1 MRETKKRIW
10 LFLGMGF
17 GITWVGLII
26 AYLCGVRYGDFL
38 SNTLLTTMLFLPSLV
53 VLLSHLITGEEFDPA
68 GLGILPH
75 IKGNI
80 PRYLLAYFFPAVFT
94 AVSAL
99 LFFASHPVNLDPM
112 GETMMKALTESG
124 QDEAYASEFLYT
136 QVLLS
141 ALAGPLLGIV
151 TAFTE
156 ELGFRGYLLS
166 KLKTL
171 FGQGRRAAV
180 IGSLLWSVWYLPL
193 YFGGYHYGTDYAGF
207 PFYGLL
213 LGFAFNFCFSMCLT
227 SLRWKTGSVFPC
239 ALARSGVDAMAAV
252 PLYFTKGSTSLLIGP
267 STFGLLGCLV
277 MLAAAVV
284 SFLWMGRQ
292 EKQGRLYYQDYE
304 SLGK

>member
-1 MRETKKRIW
+1 MA
-10 LFLGMGF
+10 FSGHGF

-141 ALAGPLLGIV
+141 CTCQVHAGDRHRLYGRIGFPWISSFQIENIV
-151 TAFTE
+151 WPGKKSSRNRKLTLVGVVFAAVFWRIS
-156 ELGFRGYLLS
+156 LWHRLCRFPFLRSAVGFCLQFLFFYVSLLS
-166 KLKTL
+166 SLENRKCFPLRFWPEAAL
-171 FGQGRRAAV
+171 MLWLRFRCILQRAA
-180 IGSLLWSVWYLPL
+180 P
-193 YFGGYHYGTDYAGF
+193 A
-207 PFYGLL
+207 
-213 LGFAFNFCFSMCLT
+213 C
-227 SLRWKTGSVFPC
+227 
-239 ALARSGVDAMAAV
+239 
-252 PLYFTKGSTSLLIGP
+252 
-267 STFGLLGCLV
+267 
-277 MLAAAVV
+277 
-284 SFLWMGRQ
+284 
-292 EKQGRLYYQDYE
+292 
-304 SLGK
+304 

>member
-1 MRETKKRIW
+1 MAIPDVYKRQ
-10 LFLGMGF
+10 FLGMGF

-124 QDEAYASEFLYT
+124 QDEADVYKRQTVYRPRKKQTCIF
-136 QVLLS
+136 
-141 ALAGPLLGIV
+141 
-151 TAFTE
+151 
-156 ELGFRGYLLS
+156 FR
-166 KLKTL
+166 
-171 FGQGRRAAV
+171 
-180 IGSLLWSVWYLPL
+180 
-193 YFGGYHYGTDYAGF
+193 
-207 PFYGLL
+207 
-213 LGFAFNFCFSMCLT
+213 
-227 SLRWKTGSVFPC
+227 
-239 ALARSGVDAMAAV
+239 
-252 PLYFTKGSTSLLIGP
+252 
-267 STFGLLGCLV
+267 
-277 MLAAAVV
+277 
-284 SFLWMGRQ
+284 
-292 EKQGRLYYQDYE
+292 
-304 SLGK
+304 